1 MTKKDY
7 QNRAPLR
14 IFFSYFKPHKK
25 LFALDMFCAF
35 LIALIDLAFPLVSRT
50 AMYQWLPDREYTL
63 FFAVMAAVVVGFFLR
78 ALLFYV
84 VAYWGHTFGIRVEA
98 DIRRDLFYHIQEMG
112 YDFFD
117 KNLTGHL
124 MSRITTDLF
133 EITELAHHGP
143 EDLFISVV
151 TITGALI
158 AMFSI
163 QWQLALV
170 VAILIPMFF
179 LLILASRR
187 SMSRAS
193 HAAKQ
198 KTGTINA
205 EIESALSGIRTTKAF
220 ANEAQQRQSFD
231 SANEVF
237 KTAKRNFHKSMGRF
251 MASMEL
257 FVTMLSV
264 SVIAVGGWLI
274 MDGEM
279 HYIDLITFNL
289 YVATFIS
296 PVRKLT
302 NFTEQFSKGF
312 AGLDRF
318 VELMRTEPTIRD
330 AADAVEL
337 RGVRGEIR
345 IENVDFAYDGSD
357 DVLHDVNLTVAA
369 GETVAV
375 VGPSGGGK
383 STLSRLVPRFYDV
396 DAGAVLIDGVDVRDV
411 SQQSLR
417 RNIGVVQQD
426 VFLFADTVRE
436 NIRFGRPDATDE
448 EVVEAARRAEL
459 YDDIMA
465 MPDGFDTYVGERG
478 TLLSGGQKQRVAIA
492 RIFLKDPAILI
503 LDEATSALDSV
514 TEAKIQSSLD
524 QLSCG
529 RTTLIIAHR
538 LSTIRTADRIL
549 VVQDGRITEQGDH
562 QTLLAQ
568 NGVYATL
575 YRTQNLEAYHG

>member
-151 TITGALI
+151 TTTGALI

-170 VAILIPMFF
+170 VAILLPMFF

-274 MDGEM
+274 MDGKM

-330 AADAVEL
+330 AEGAVEL
-337 RGVRGEIR
+337 RDVRGEIR

-448 EVVEAARRAEL
+448 EVAEAARRAEL
-459 YDDIMA
+459 YDDIMV

-524 QLSCG
+524 QLSRG

>member
-143 EDLFISVV
+143 EDLFISIV

-274 MDGEM
+274 MDGKM

-330 AADAVEL
+330 AEDAVEL
-337 RGVRGEIR
+337 RDVRGEIR

-448 EVVEAARRAEL
+448 EVAEAARRAEL

-514 TEAKIQSSLD
+514 TESKIQSSLD

-549 VVQDGRITEQGDH
+549 VVQDGRITEEGDH
-562 QTLLAQ
+562 RALLAQ

>member
-25 LFALDMFCAF
+25 LFALDMLCAF
-35 LIALIDLAFPLVSRT
+35 LIAIIDLAFPLVSRT

-143 EDLFISVV
+143 EDLFISIV

-205 EIESALSGIRTTKAF
+205 EIESALSGIHH
-220 ANEAQQRQSFD
+220 QGICQRG
-231 SANEVF
+231 A
-237 KTAKRNFHKSMGRF
+237 A
-251 MASMEL
+251 APEL
-257 FVTMLSV
+257 
-264 SVIAVGGWLI
+264 
-274 MDGEM
+274 
-279 HYIDLITFNL
+279 
-289 YVATFIS
+289 
-296 PVRKLT
+296 
-302 NFTEQFSKGF
+302 
-312 AGLDRF
+312 
-318 VELMRTEPTIRD
+318 
-330 AADAVEL
+330 
-337 RGVRGEIR
+337 
-345 IENVDFAYDGSD
+345 
-357 DVLHDVNLTVAA
+357 
-369 GETVAV
+369 
-375 VGPSGGGK
+375 
-383 STLSRLVPRFYDV
+383 
-396 DAGAVLIDGVDVRDV
+396 
-411 SQQSLR
+411 
-417 RNIGVVQQD
+417 
-426 VFLFADTVRE
+426 
-436 NIRFGRPDATDE
+436 
-448 EVVEAARRAEL
+448 
-459 YDDIMA
+459 
-465 MPDGFDTYVGERG
+465 
-478 TLLSGGQKQRVAIA
+478 
-492 RIFLKDPAILI
+492 
-503 LDEATSALDSV
+503 
-514 TEAKIQSSLD
+514 
-524 QLSCG
+524 
-529 RTTLIIAHR
+529 
-538 LSTIRTADRIL
+538 
-549 VVQDGRITEQGDH
+549 
-562 QTLLAQ
+562 
-568 NGVYATL
+568 
-575 YRTQNLEAYHG
+575 

>member
-337 RGVRGEIR
+337 RDVRGEIR